1 MEKIEIQN
9 QCQACGY
16 KAGIPGDDHI
26 SCLFDWGKSWWV
38 MPNGEAHGIAH
49 GWYVF
54 PFNYDP
60 IWMREECMA
69 FSKEADPGKKLQ
81 NDPFVSLLAIL
92 GRRLRK

>member
-1 MEKIEIQN
+1 MEKTEIQN
-9 QCQACGY
+9 QCRACGY

-69 FSKEADPGKKLQ
+69 FSKEADPEKKLQ
-81 NDPFVSLLAIL
+81 NDPFISLLAIL
-92 GRRLRK
+92 GRRL